1 MSTLFLYTTEG
12 CHLCEKAEEI
22 LLPLANEFHFKIEK
36 VEISDDGYLVD
47 IYGTR
52 IPVIKMDAE
61 PEDLGWPFDRHD
73 VIEYLT
79 E

>member
-1 MSTLFLYTTEG
+1 MNTLFLYTTEG
-12 CHLCEKAEEI
+12 CHLCEEAEKI
-22 LLPLANEFHFKIEK
+22 LQPLALEFHFKIEK
-36 VEISDDGYLVD
+36 VEIADDGYLVD

-52 IPVIKMDAE
+52 IPVIKMGTEKD
-61 PEDLGWPFDRHD
+61 DLGWPFDHHD